1 MKGRGMIKSS
11 ELLVVVDSVDEA
23 VKFYTEKLAFDLV
36 DAHIS
41 TDGMIALQSAR
52 LRKGKCH
59 ILFKAPLVEE
69 LAEFSFIKRCAN
81 RCTGLSLEMKKG
93 IEKYYQ
99 RCKKKT
105 LKIVSELHTVDGHKT
120 FTIRDPFGL
129 KLVVTEVSEKSL
141 PPSLDFVGLRLSQA
155 DVTLKERSESAILDD
170 MVSHLR
176 KFGILRRASKKFAKL
191 KLKQLTKKR

>member
-1 MKGRGMIKSS
+1 MIKSS

-36 DAHIS
+36 DAQVS
-41 TDGMIALQSAR
+41 TDGLIALQSAR

-59 ILFKAPLVEE
+59 IIFKAPLVEE
-69 LAEFSFIKRCAN
+69 LAEFSFIKRCSN

-99 RCKKKT
+99 RCQKKS
-105 LKIVSELHTVDGHKT
+105 LKMVHELRTVDGHKT
-120 FTIRDPFGL
+120 FAMRDPFGI
-129 KLVVTEVSEKSL
+129 KIVVTEVPEKQ
-141 PPSLDFVGLRLSQA
+141 PRPSFDFVGMRLSEK
-155 DVTLKERSESAILDD
+155 DVIQKQKSDSALVDD

-191 KLKQLTKKR
+191 KLKQLTHKR

>member
-1 MKGRGMIKSS
+1 MMIKSS

-23 VKFYTEKLAFDLV
+23 VKFYTEKLAFDLI
-36 DAHIS
+36 DAQIS
-41 TDGMIALQSAR
+41 TDGMITLQSAH

-59 ILFKAPLVEE
+59 IVFKAPLVEE

-81 RCTGLSLEMKKG
+81 RCSGLVLEMKKG

-99 RCKKKT
+99 RCKKKN
-105 LKIVSELHTVDGHKT
+105 LKIVHEMHVADGHKT
-120 FTIRDPFGL
+120 FAIRDPFGL
-129 KLVVTEVSEKSL
+129 KLVFVEVPEKTQR
-141 PPSLDFVGLRLSQA
+141 PSPDFVGMRLSEQ
-155 DVTLKERSESAILDD
+155 DISTKERCESAIIDD